1 MSFSMRGI
9 LPNGGNIKS
18 VILTAAAAASKF
30 YFRKLFAHSSVGL
43 ERLATA

>member
-18 VILTAAAAASKF
+18 VILTAAAASKF

-43 ERLATA
+43 ETLATS